1 MTALNSG
8 VCTALTLQQ
17 NNLEPP
23 NKKPHS
29 AIAFKNLT
37 YS

>member
-17 NNLEPP
+17 NFGPP
-23 NKKPHS
+23 NKKPQS
-29 AIAFKNLT
+29 ALAFKNLT